1 VARRGYSAVK
11 DTGPTPLE
19 LQIAWMAIAG
29 SAFSLLASM
38 GHMHFDM
45 RYFDGVE
52 TQSLADAHELAPE
65 TRFQVG
71 QHCRTR
77 DGRKAFIGCIGGRVD
92 VGDKCI
98 GWIGSTLCSWT
109 EDGFYLEDLVPH
121 EKDLVAAWDGDDPQ

>member
-29 SAFSLLASM
+29 SAFLLSASM
-38 GHMHFDM
+38 VHMHFDR
-45 RYFDGVE
+45 RYFGGVA
-52 TQSLADAHELAPE
+52 TQSPADADDLAPE
-65 TRFQVG
+65 TRFQAG
-71 QHCRTR
+71 KHYRTR
-77 DGRKAFIGCIGGRVD
+77 GGRKAFIGCIGERVD

-121 EKDLVAAWDGDDPQ
+121 EKDLVAAWDGDGPQ